1 MSIKISNLAKS
12 FTEKT
17 VFSHLDLELDKGFT
31 CLYGPSGCGKTTLGR
46 IICGLENADC
56 GEVEGVSGT
65 PTVLFQE
72 SRLLPTLS
80 AYENVKCICAS
91 NESAELGKSLLKRL
105 FFTDEDMNK
114 LPRELSGG
122 MARRVAIVRAVV
134 FATEKD
140 GSFVLLDEPFTG
152 LDPKTRIAAADVLK
166 EHLSNRTVLVIT
178 HDEEERALFGGKS
191 LDFSALLV
199 PNEEI

>member
-1 MSIKISNLAKS
+1 MSVKISNLAKS

-46 IICGLENADC
+46 IIAGLENADC
-56 GEVEGVSGT
+56 GYIEGISGN

-72 SRLLPTLS
+72 SRLLPKLS
-80 AYENVKCICAS
+80 AYENVKCTCSS
-91 NESAELGKSLLKRL
+91 NESAELGRCLLKRL

-114 LPRELSGG
+114 LSRELSGG
-122 MARRVAIVRAVV
+122 MMRRVAIVRAVV
-134 FATEKD
+134 FATEKG

-152 LDPKTRIAAADVLK
+152 LDPETRRIAADILK
-166 EHLSNRTVLVIT
+166 EYLSDRTVLVIT
-178 HDEEERALFGGKS
+178 HDDEERALFDGKS
-191 LDFSALLV
+191 FDFSSLTV
-199 PNEEI
+199 PNKEI